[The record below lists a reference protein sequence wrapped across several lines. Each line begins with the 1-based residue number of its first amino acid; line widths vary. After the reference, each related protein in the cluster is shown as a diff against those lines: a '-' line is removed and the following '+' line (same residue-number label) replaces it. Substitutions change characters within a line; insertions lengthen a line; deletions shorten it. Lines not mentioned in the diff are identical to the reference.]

1 MSAFPFTPGLWRVL
15 SDDAHV
21 DRYDR
26 FEDGQ
31 IETIQRYVVA
41 DDPASHG
48 PVLIA
53 DVWADYPDVD
63 LGLPRHPNGNAA
75 LIAMAPTMLKALQR
89 IASIPLWNET
99 INDPELRAE
108 YVDCGEYDADANV
121 FEPSCDTES
130 SYLEMAVEAAR
141 SALRQGGDR

>member
-1 MSAFPFTPGLWRVL
+1 MSVPPFTPGDWRVL
-15 SDDAHV
+15 TDEGHV

-26 FEDGQ
+26 FEDGE
-31 IETIQRYVVA
+31 IETIHRYLVA
-41 DDPASHG
+41 DDPNALG

-63 LGLPRHPNGNAA
+63 LGVPMHPNGNAT
-75 LIAMAPTMLKALQR
+75 LIAMAPAMLEALQW

-99 INDPELRAE
+99 IIDPALRAE
-108 YVDCGEYDADANV
+108 CIERGEYDAVADA

-130 SYLEMAVEAAR
+130 TYLEMAVEEAR
-141 SALRQGGDR
+141 KVLRPGGAQ